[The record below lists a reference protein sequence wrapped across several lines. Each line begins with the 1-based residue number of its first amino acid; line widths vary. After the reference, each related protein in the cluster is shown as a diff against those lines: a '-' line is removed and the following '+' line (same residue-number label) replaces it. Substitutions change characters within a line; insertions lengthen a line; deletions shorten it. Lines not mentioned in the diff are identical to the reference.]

1 MKAHFKRPFSAY
13 VKKARKP
20 LQLAVQD
27 AVDAVCANP
36 DIGEAKVGDL
46 AGIWV
51 Y

>member
-1 MKAHFKRPFSAY
+1 MKAQFKRPFSVY

-36 DIGEAKVGDL
+36 GSDQDTGKK
-46 AGIWV
+46 
-51 Y
+51 